1 VPRYDFNAEVRAMK
15 TARGCLPKTLSLILL
30 TSILCGQGLPVF
42 GDGKFFVWRNEKA
55 DIFQPTQKGVIYWDG
70 REEKLILQTKY
81 EGPAEEMV
89 WVVPVPSEPT
99 VKKGDPEIFEEMS
112 KRTQEPDIS
121 YTRFLKLQTAGMRG
135 SASPLQWQRRIGAYD
150 VAVLSPVGTTQ
161 VIEWLKANDYGVPN
175 EAVPILQDYIE
186 QKWWMV
192 AARIHR
198 DALNAA
204 TRGQLAK
211 GTLHPLEM
219 TFRTTRCVYP
229 LRLTSLAAGPV
240 EVLLYIEGPDHYE
253 PTTLA
258 GPQWEMNL
266 YGGPRRRVPIER
278 YRRMRDWKRTYA
290 IIEGQTELISD
301 TCLTKLRR
309 TFRPEQM
316 ADDIEFGKTDY
327 AMFAAS
333 TDPRS
338 VAEAA
343 TQYGRH
349 REPEGI
355 PHLLRVLSAKALSEE
370 DHVRCC
376 IWALGE
382 IAIVSEEQRAIEQS
396 LLTCAERGSS
406 LVRMEAYIAL
416 AKARSERLGVQMVRQ
431 LGPITGRDMER
442 FYEGAGWHH
451 DPEME
456 LITEWLDARA
466 TGSVKDEYVR
476 IVSDLLIQTKRR
488 IQKLLGTGADV
499 RPDSLIDDPQKWVVK
514 RAASLQDPRL
524 VGALS
529 AIREA
534 LPSTVER
541 ASDGREMDQLKAFLL
556 AAEAA
561 CGSEEAVEAC
571 ARLIVEKE
579 EEALEASARLIVEKE
594 SELLDMGRGEKG
606 YAFLD
611 DVHRFSRRESLRT
624 RILRVGDNDF
634 PGFNDID
641 PEPIGSDG
649 GTWRIPTRAQDA
661 VFRRALGD
669 KDLNDWYALYLL
681 SWIGDPDRGDAERL
695 HAIWIAPS
703 DSPEEMIGKRVTAVD
718 VLYSWGDVDRL
729 LQILGGTE
737 DEAVRAEALWALAE
751 FRAPE
756 VAPYIEKE
764 IREKWDPAIAAANAF
779 PTSRAFELPY
789 HEGNVETDIIG
800 DVRVAWAIWKYLF
813 QFDWRREYGGDVL
826 LKRLCSDRTLHPGL
840 RFALLSKSPWKDPWK
855 KPLIE
860 GLFHEL
866 VDTALSEEL
875 YTRLVRALGQAKS
888 TDLLLSLFEEAEQ
901 PWKQDA
907 IFSGL
912 LWTKDE
918 RVLPVL
924 EKMVR
929 EVWYERFRNSAEDV
943 EKAMDRVSLFF
954 LDNSEPY
961 ASKARAFF
969 LEFLRDE
976 SVDAAYRAYI
986 ALETP
991 HGFITTVVP
1000 AMQALRNHDLPESL
1014 EKRLRGK
1021 IMEKY

>member
-1 VPRYDFNAEVRAMK
+1 MK
-15 TARGCLPKTLSLILL
+15 TARGCLPKILFLIIL
-30 TSILCGQGLPVF
+30 TSIVFGQDLPVF
-42 GDGKFFVWRNEKA
+42 GDGKVFVWRNEKA
-55 DIFQPTQKGVIYWDG
+55 DIFQPTQKAVIYWDG

-99 VKKGDPEIFEEMS
+99 VKKGAPEIFQEMS

-121 YTRFLKLQTAGMRG
+121 HTRFRMLQTLGTGG
-135 SASPLQWQRRIGAYD
+135 SRSPLEWQRRIGAYD
-150 VAVLSPVGTTQ
+150 VALLSPVGATQ
-161 VIEWLKANDYGVPN
+161 VVAWLKANDYGVPD

-186 QKWWMV
+186 RKWWMV
-192 AARIHR
+192 ASRIHKN
-198 DALNAA
+198 ALDNA
-204 TRGQLAK
+204 TRGHLAK

-253 PTTLA
+253 PTTLT
-258 GPQWEMNL
+258 GPQWQMNL
-266 YGGPRRRVPIER
+266 YGGPRRRVPMER

-290 IIEGQTELISD
+290 IIQGRTELVSE
-301 TCLTKLRR
+301 TYLTKLRR
-309 TFRPEQM
+309 TFRPEEM
-316 ADDIEFGKTDY
+316 TDDIEFGKADY
-327 AMFAAS
+327 AMFAGS

-355 PHLLRVLSAKALSEE
+355 PHLLRVLSAKALSDE

-382 IAIVSEEQRAIEQS
+382 IAIVSQEQRAIEQS
-396 LLTCAERGSS
+396 LLICAERGSS
-406 LVRMEAYIAL
+406 LIRMEAYIAL
-416 AKARSERLGVQMVRQ
+416 AKARSERLGERMARQ
-431 LGPITGRDMER
+431 LGRITGRDMER
-442 FYEGAGWHH
+442 FYEGVRWSS
-451 DPEME
+451 DPEMQ

-466 TGSVKDEYVR
+466 PGTVKDEYVR
-476 IVSDLLIQTKRR
+476 IVSDLLIRTKRR
-488 IQKLLGTGADV
+488 IEKLLGTGADV
-499 RPDSLIDDPQKWVVK
+499 RPGSLIDAPQKWVIQ

-524 VGALS
+524 VGGLS

-541 ASDGREMDQLKAFLL
+541 ASDGRELDHLKAVLL

-561 CGSEEAVEAC
+561 CRSEEAVEA
-571 ARLIVEKE
+571 
-579 EEALEASARLIVEKE
+579 SARRIIEKE
-594 SELLDMGRGEKG
+594 SELRDMGRGERG
-606 YAFLD
+606 YASLD
-611 DVHRFSRRESLRT
+611 DVHTFSDRESLRT
-624 RILRVGDNDF
+624 RIIRDGDDDF

-649 GTWRIPTRAQDA
+649 GTWRIPTRAQDV
-661 VFRRALGD
+661 VFRRALGNNE
-669 KDLNDWYALYLL
+669 LNDWYALYLL
-681 SWIGDPDRGDAERL
+681 SWIGEPDRQDEERL
-695 HAIWIAPS
+695 HAIWSAAS
-703 DSPEEMIGKRVTAVD
+703 DSPGEMIGKRVTAVD

-729 LQILGGTE
+729 LEIVGGTE
-737 DEAVRAEALWALAE
+737 DETVRTEALWALAE

-756 VAPYIEKE
+756 VEPYIEKE
-764 IREKWDPAIAAANAF
+764 IREKWDPAIATANAF

-789 HEGNVETDIIG
+789 HDGNVETDIG

-813 QFDWRREYGGDVL
+813 QFDWRRGYGGDVL
-826 LKRLCSDRTLHPGL
+826 LKRLCNDRTLDPGL
-840 RFALLSKSPWKDPWK
+840 RFALLSKSPWKGPWK

-860 GLFHEL
+860 ELFHEL

-875 YTRLVRALGQAKS
+875 HARLVRALGQAKS
-888 TDLLLSLFEEAEQ
+888 TDLLLSLLEEAGQ
-901 PWKQDA
+901 PWKQDV
-907 IFSGL
+907 IFNGL

-929 EVWYERFRNSAEDV
+929 EVWHQRFENSADEV
-943 EKAMDRVSLFF
+943 AKAMDRVSLSIL
-954 LDNSEPY
+954 LDSKPY
-961 ASKARAFF
+961 GSKARAF
-969 LEFLRDE
+969 LLDFLRDE

-991 HGFITTVVP
+991 HGFIPTLIP
-1000 AMQALRNHDLPESL
+1000 AMQALRDHDLPESL
-1014 EKRLRGK
+1014 EKRLRAK